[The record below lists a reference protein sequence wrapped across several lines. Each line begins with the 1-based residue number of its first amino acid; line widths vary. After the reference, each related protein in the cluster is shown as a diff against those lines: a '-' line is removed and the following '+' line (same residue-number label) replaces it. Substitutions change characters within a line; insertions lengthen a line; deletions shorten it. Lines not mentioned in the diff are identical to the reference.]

1 MENNT
6 KSKKSL
12 FGDPHHKQPVD
23 VANSDIS
30 SRLSTERRKA
40 MDALQKSK
48 NIDVFKKPYPRTAS
62 AMNLNTFANSLG
74 DSDYSLFRYPEAIN
88 ISDLITDETIHLE
101 KDTTDSFSSAM
112 LKDNTIS
119 FEPAEMTGRS
129 TQLKKNSRQQSE
141 AQTVSVEEILA
152 TSFVPKIRNLCESLK
167 NANSSTQN
175 RISSMA
181 SLECSSFTSYNKMHS
196 LPHTA
201 DMSLSSTSKSLND
214 FDGAIMFDEMAK
226 ESCNNINFSAD
237 DYVPGELMLSK
248 FLSDEISCAEKF
260 AAIPTKALSAQ
271 ANEKTGQ
278 TNFENTTRFDTTH
291 ALNTMMDYS
300 LGSYFNKFS
309 EDIQEIS
316 KIVAIKSPNKRCTS
330 VAMNSD
336 RDEDVT
342 SSLLESETNSSPAI
356 AGNINSTTQDTTISN
371 AEALYPVHPPNEQE
385 SKDSGNASEVSY
397 RESVCVFEQALRD
410 LGIDEWN
417 ELNTNDM
424 LTTKQVKKP
433 AFLTDSGC
441 MEPSNSG
448 RNFSNEN
455 AFQGVGNLSSME
467 QMILEN
473 KENLDPQA
481 IKSSKADGGNK
492 FTNSSG
498 NMKKQKHNNNIE
510 ARLPLSP
517 IEVDAVSKYSIHNG
531 TRKQTLNNYEDEDHT
546 KLSGNLRSL
555 STGNSESPSNF
566 SCSPRTENNVANDS
580 ILAASP
586 NLRFSK
592 NPVKPMENEN
602 ILPSGR
608 VLNEVSPEKVVSTSW
623 SPRRYQL
630 SSPSHTN
637 NNRNSLMF
645 DVTSSN
651 DYRFA
656 VVCKSPANSD
666 GSSSSSCVTSASARG
681 SSRCSSASAGFNRDG
696 KLMPI
701 KTSATQLS
709 WNSAKLRT
717 NCEKTMHIKN
727 ISNKRLPLRIE
738 VIGPGFQIVSDHGNS
753 TIILHSQESRAIT
766 VNFCPTVRG
775 VAVGKLSFYAPS
787 YKSIVGNLPFLV
799 VPLYAYGG
807 HASVIVKNI
816 LKGPIGCPFLPMGGV
831 SELGRPMERAI
842 TIYNKGPL
850 DAFASVKVDTI
861 GLLIPSLS
869 DTFEIH
875 PEKLIIAAGDTAQ
888 VRIIFRP
895 KRELIRKIMKKISV
909 DSVMPLANLRVI
921 NGAEASRQRFLRLFE
936 RMTQEERS
944 TIPLYTMEMFS
955 SFPGEIAKDELKM
968 LQDHPD
974 SFVDMFCGF
983 RVIEMQAT
991 LNHDL
996 MNDTLK
1002 TNSTFLSEADDT
1014 ILFRSIY
1021 LVDTPV
1027 SSSKTEENNLCP
1039 KSAEEDQDRL
1049 EKLTGKESWW
1059 VTPRVVELD
1068 LSRVGCVSSIIIHN
1082 GFKSRQYYEVICN
1095 HRNFLQFKPT
1105 DGYIEPDG
1113 GRVEVKIM
1121 PINGPQLSTASNL
1134 QILVVVCM
1142 ENDRITVPVKFFK

>member
-1 MENNT
+1 MENNM
-6 KSKKSL
+6 KSNKSL
-12 FGDPHHKQPVD
+12 FGDPRHKQSVD

-30 SRLSTERRKA
+30 SRLITERRKA

-62 AMNLNTFANSLG
+62 AMNLNTFANSLD
-74 DSDYSLFRYPEAIN
+74 DSDYTLFRYPEAIN

-101 KDTTDSFSSAM
+101 KNTTNSFSSAI

-141 AQTVSVEEILA
+141 AQAVSVEEILA
-152 TSFVPKIRNLCESLK
+152 TSFVPKIRNLRESLK
-167 NANSSTQN
+167 NANNSTQSS
-175 RISSMA
+175 ISSMA
-181 SLECSSFTSYNKMHS
+181 SLECSSFTNYNKMHS

-201 DMSLSSTSKSLND
+201 DMSLSRTSKSLND
-214 FDGAIMFDEMAK
+214 FDGAITFNEMAK

-237 DYVPGELMLSK
+237 DYGPGELMLSK

-271 ANEKTGQ
+271 AKEKTGQ
-278 TNFENTTRFDTTH
+278 TNFENTTRLDTTH

-309 EDIQEIS
+309 EDIQDIS
-316 KIVAIKSPNKRCTS
+316 KIVAMKSPNKRYTS
-330 VAMNSD
+330 VTMNSD

-342 SSLLESETNSSPAI
+342 SSLSESETNRNPAI
-356 AGNINSTTQDTTISN
+356 AGNINSTSQDTTISN
-371 AEALYPVHPPNEQE
+371 AEALLPVHPPNEQE

-424 LTTKQVKKP
+424 LITKQVKKP

-441 MEPSNSG
+441 MEPLNSG
-448 RNFSNEN
+448 GNFSNEN

-481 IKSSKADGGNK
+481 IKSSKADGGSR
-492 FTNSSG
+492 FMNSSG
-498 NMKKQKHNNNIE
+498 NMKKQKHNNSIE

-531 TRKQTLNNYEDEDHT
+531 TRKPTLNNYEGEDHT
-546 KLSGNLRSL
+546 KLSANLRSL
-555 STGNSESPSNF
+555 SRGNSESPSNF
-566 SCSPRTENNVANDS
+566 SCSPRTDDS

-592 NPVKPMENEN
+592 NPVKPMGNEN

-608 VLNEVSPEKVVSTSW
+608 VLNEVSPEKVVSPSS
-623 SPRRYQL
+623 SPHRYQL

-637 NNRNSLMF
+637 NNHISSMF

-666 GSSSSSCVTSASARG
+666 ASSSSSCVTSASARG
-681 SSRCSSASAGFNRDG
+681 CSSRCSSASAGFNRDG

-717 NCEKTMHIKN
+717 NCQKTMHIKN

-787 YKSIVGNLPFLV
+787 CKSIVGNLPFLV

-807 HASVIVKNI
+807 HAFVIVKNI
-816 LKGPIGCPFLPMGGV
+816 LKGPIGCPFLPMGGL

-869 DTFEIH
+869 DTFEIQ

-955 SFPGEIAKDELKM
+955 SFPGEVAKDELKM

-1002 TNSTFLSEADDT
+1002 TDSTFLSEADDT

-1039 KSAEEDQDRL
+1039 KSAEENQDRL
-1049 EKLTGKESWW
+1049 EKLTGKGSWW
-1059 VTPRVVELD
+1059 VTPRVIELD
-1068 LSRVGCVSSIIIHN
+1068 LSRVECVSSIIIHN
-1082 GFKSRQYYEVICN
+1082 GSKSRQYYEVICN

-1105 DGYIEPDG
+1105 DGYIEPGG
-1113 GRVEVKIM
+1113 GRVEVKVM
-1121 PINGPQLSTASNL
+1121 PTNGPQLSTASNL
-1134 QILVVVCM
+1134 QILAVVCI

>member
-1 MENNT
+1 MENKT

-12 FGDPHHKQPVD
+12 FGDLHKQTVD

-30 SRLSTERRKA
+30 SRLSAERRKA

-48 NIDVFKKPYPRTAS
+48 NVDVFKKPYPRTAS
-62 AMNLNTFANSLG
+62 AMNMFPNSL
-74 DSDYSLFRYPEAIN
+74 DDTDYTLFRQPEAIN
-88 ISDLITDETIHLE
+88 ISELITDETIHLD
-101 KDTTDSFSSAM
+101 KNTTNSFSSAI

-129 TQLKKNSRQQSE
+129 TQLKKISRQQSE
-141 AQTVSVEEILA
+141 APTVSVEEILA

-167 NANSSTQN
+167 NANNSTQS
-175 RISSMA
+175 ISSMA
-181 SLECSSFTSYNKMHS
+181 SLECSSFTSNNKMHS

-201 DMSLSSTSKSLND
+201 DMSLSRTSKSLDD
-214 FDGAIMFDEMAK
+214 FDGAIMFNDMAK
-226 ESCNNINFSAD
+226 ESCNINFSAE
-237 DYVPGELMLSK
+237 DYGPGELMLSK

-271 ANEKTGQ
+271 AREKTGQ
-278 TNFENTTRFDTTH
+278 TNFENTTRLDTTH

-330 VAMNSD
+330 VAMNYD
-336 RDEDVT
+336 RDDNVT
-342 SSLLESETNSSPAI
+342 SSLLEPATNRNPAI
-356 AGNINSTTQDTTISN
+356 ANNINSTSQDTAISN
-371 AEALYPVHPPNEQE
+371 AEGLHPVHPPNEQE

-417 ELNTNDM
+417 ELNPNDM
-424 LTTKQVKKP
+424 LTTKQVKKL

-448 RNFSNEN
+448 RSFSKEN
-455 AFQGVGNLSSME
+455 AFHGIGNLSSME

-481 IKSSKADGGNK
+481 IKSSMADGGIK

-498 NMKKQKHNNNIE
+498 NMKKQKHNSSIE

-517 IEVDAVSKYSIHNG
+517 IEVDVASKYSIRNG
-531 TRKQTLNNYEDEDHT
+531 NSYSTLNNYASEDHA
-546 KLSGNLRSL
+546 KLSANLGSLGRS
-555 STGNSESPSNF
+555 NSESPSNLC
-566 SCSPRTENNVANDS
+566 CSPRTENNVSDDS

-586 NLRFSK
+586 NLRYSK
-592 NPVKPMENEN
+592 NPEMAKGNEN
-602 ILPSGR
+602 ILLSGR
-608 VLNEVSPEKVVSTSW
+608 VLREVSPEKVVSPSS
-623 SPRRYQL
+623 SPHRYQL
-630 SSPSHTN
+630 SSTSHTN
-637 NNRNSLMF
+637 NDRNSLMF

-651 DYRFA
+651 DHRFA

-666 GSSSSSCVTSASARG
+666 RSSSSSCVTSASARG
-681 SSRCSSASAGFNRDG
+681 SSRCSSANAGFNRDG

-709 WNSAKLRT
+709 WNSTKLRT
-717 NCEKTMHIKN
+717 NCQKTMHIKN

-766 VNFCPTVRG
+766 VNFCPTIRG

-787 YKSIVGNLPFLV
+787 CKSIVGNLPFLV

-816 LKGPIGCPFLPMGGV
+816 LKGPIGCPFLPMGGL

-850 DAFASVKVDTI
+850 EAFASVKVDTI

-875 PEKLIIAAGDTAQ
+875 PEKLIIAAGNTAQ

-955 SFPGEIAKDELKM
+955 AFPGEVARDELKM
-968 LQDHPD
+968 LHDHPD

-991 LNHDL
+991 LNYDL

-1021 LVDTPV
+1021 LVDNLV
-1027 SSSKTEENNLCP
+1027 SSSTTEENNLCP
-1039 KSAEEDQDRL
+1039 KSAEEDQDQF

-1068 LSRVGCVSSIIIHN
+1068 LSRVRCVSSIIIHN
-1082 GFKSRQYYEVICN
+1082 GFKSRQYYEVICS
-1095 HRNFLQFKPT
+1095 HRNFLQLKPT

-1113 GRVEVKIM
+1113 GRVEVTVM

-1134 QILVVVCM
+1134 QIHIVVCV
-1142 ENDRITVPVKFFK
+1142 ENDRITVPVKLIK